1 MTQLVNDHLVLIAG
15 ASAAGKSAA
24 LRNLRDPEGV
34 MYLNC
39 EAGKR
44 LPFANKFAKYVITD
58 PYQVT
63 QAFDYV
69 AANPDGI
76 KHPQTGQQTKI
87 HTIVVDSLTFLM
99 DMYESKYVLTSTNT
113 MQAWG
118 NFAQFFK
125 LLMQDKVASSKC
137 NVIFTAHVLA
147 TLNENEQVIETKVPV
162 KGSLKNNGIE
172 AYFSTVVMT
181 KRVTLKKLDDYK
193 SDLLEITPDDEAV
206 GYKHVFQ
213 TRPTKDTVHERIRG
227 PMGLFSQSQTFMDND
242 AQKLLDHMHTYYS
255 E

>member
-44 LPFANKFAKYVITD
+44 LPFANKFAKYTITD

-76 KHPQTGQQTKI
+76 KHPQTGNTVKI
-87 HTIVVDSLTFLM
+87 HTIVIDSLTFLM
-99 DMYESKYVLTSTNT
+99 DMYESKFVLPATNT
-113 MQAWG
+113 MQA
-118 NFAQFFK
+118 
-125 LLMQDKVASSKC
+125 
-137 NVIFTAHVLA
+137 
-147 TLNENEQVIETKVPV
+147 
-162 KGSLKNNGIE
+162 
-172 AYFSTVVMT
+172 
-181 KRVTLKKLDDYK
+181 
-193 SDLLEITPDDEAV
+193 
-206 GYKHVFQ
+206 
-213 TRPTKDTVHERIRG
+213 
-227 PMGLFSQSQTFMDND
+227 
-242 AQKLLDHMHTYYS
+242 
-255 E
+255 

>member
-44 LPFANKFAKYVITD
+44 LPFANKFAKYTVTD

-76 KHPQTGQQTKI
+76 KHPQTGNKVKI
-87 HTIVVDSLTFLM
+87 HTIVIDSLTFLM
-99 DMYESKYVLTSTNT
+99 DMYESKFVLPATNT

-125 LLMQDKVASSKC
+125 MLMQDKVASSTC

-147 TLNENEQVIETKVPV
+147 VLNENEQVMETKVPV

-172 AYFSTVVMT
+172 AYFSTVVMA
-181 KRVTLKKLDDYK
+181 KRVSLKKLEGYQ
-193 SDLLEITPDDEAV
+193 SDLLEITPEDEAV

-213 TRPTKDTVHERIRG
+213 TKPTKDTVHERIRG
-227 PMGLFSQSQTFMDND
+227 PMGMFTTAQTFMDND
-242 AQKLLDHMHTYYS
+242 IQKVLDHMHRYY

>member
-1 MTQLVNDHLVLIAG
+1 MTAQSVNDHLVLLAG
-15 ASAAGKSAA
+15 QSSSGKSAA

-44 LPFANKFAKYVITD
+44 LPFPNKFAKYTIVD

-63 QAFDYV
+63 QAFDHV
-69 AANPDGI
+69 AAHPDGI
-76 KHPQTGQQTKI
+76 KHPQLGHHVKI
-87 HTIVVDSLTFLM
+87 HTIVIDSLTFLM

-125 LLMQDKVASSKC
+125 MLMQDKVASSKC

-147 TLNENEQVIETKVPV
+147 TMDETTYAPG
-162 KGSLKNNGIE
+162 GSPGNSDS
-172 AYFSTVVMT
+172 STWAGST
-181 KRVTLKKLDDYK
+181 AKT
-193 SDLLEITPDDEAV
+193 
-206 GYKHVFQ
+206 
-213 TRPTKDTVHERIRG
+213 
-227 PMGLFSQSQTFMDND
+227 
-242 AQKLLDHMHTYYS
+242 
-255 E
+255 